1 MSRAILQRAEEQ
13 GLAFTAAEGFTALA
27 GRGLQADLDGV
38 RYYAGNVQLMREQGL
53 DLQDFEDRAQ
63 QLANDGKTP
72 LYFADQTR
80 VLGLIEVA
88 DTIKPTSAQAIETF
102 KQMGLEV
109 VMITGDNERTAKA
122 IQRRLGIDTV
132 IADVLPQ
139 DKEAH
144 VRALQAE
151 GKKVA
156 VVGDGI
162 NDAPALARADVGIA
176 IGAGTDIAIESADI
190 VLMKSDLKDAATAI
204 QLSRAV
210 IRNIKLSLFWAF
222 FYNTL
227 GIPLAAG
234 VFYGALGWRLSPMFG
249 AAAMSLSSVCV
260 VTNALRLRGF
270 KPKFAEGRQDAGPAE
285 GIEPAAVTQPAA
297 ERTEKAADAVVQA
310 GGMSCGHCTSAVEKA
325 LLAVDG
331 VESAAAELQGQTVRV
346 RLAKP
351 VSDQALLEAV
361 RGAGYEALSVEREK
375 GAMAPENK
383 GEQGKMKKIV
393 KVEGMMCQHCVA
405 HVEKALRAVPGVESV
420 EVSLEN
426 KQAVVTGDAADQAL
440 LDAVTDAGYQ
450 ANGVEEA

>member
-1 MSRAILQRAEEQ
+1 
-13 GLAFTAAEGFTALA
+13 
-27 GRGLQADLDGV
+27 
-38 RYYAGNVQLMREQGL
+38 
-53 DLQDFEDRAQ
+53 
-63 QLANDGKTP
+63 
-72 LYFADQTR
+72 
-80 VLGLIEVA
+80 
-88 DTIKPTSAQAIETF
+88 
-102 KQMGLEV
+102 
-109 VMITGDNERTAKA
+109 MITGDNERTAKA
-122 IQRRLGIDTV
+122 IQRQLGIDTV

-156 VVGDGI
+156 MVGDGI

-234 VFYGALGWRLSPMFG
+234 VFYGALGWRLSPMLG

-297 ERTEKAADAVVQA
+297 ERTEKEADAVVQA

-426 KQAVVTGDAADQAL
+426 KQAVVTGSAADQAL
-440 LDAVTDAGYQ
+440 LDTVTDAGYQ